1 MSRFTVVPSPLE
13 HRVGQTIADRL
24 HDVATASAQLKE
36 QLNSTLAD
44 PELAT
49 KSTHLFA
56 DLLAPGGLPFVLFC
70 LLLVV
75 FALRELAVRA
85 ATRRILAAHDAR
97 TQIKSPKAPQRP
109 HAE

>member
-13 HRVGQTIADRL
+13 QRVGQTIADRL
-24 HDVATASAQLKE
+24 HDVAAASAQLKE

-44 PELAT
+44 PELAA
-49 KSTHLFA
+49 KSTPLFR
-56 DLLAPGGLPFVLFC
+56 DLVAPSGLPFVLLC
-70 LLLVV
+70 LLVVV

-85 ATRRILAAHDAR
+85 AMRRILAVHDAR
-97 TQIKSPKAPQRP
+97 TQIKSPERP

>member
-13 HRVGQTIADRL
+13 QRVGQTIADRL
-24 HDVATASAQLKE
+24 HDVAAASAQLKE
-36 QLNSTLAD
+36 QLNATLAD
-44 PELAT
+44 PELAA

-56 DLLAPGGLPFVLFC
+56 DLVAPSGLPFALLC
-70 LLLVV
+70 LLVVV

-97 TQIKSPKAPQRP
+97 TQIKSPQAPQHP